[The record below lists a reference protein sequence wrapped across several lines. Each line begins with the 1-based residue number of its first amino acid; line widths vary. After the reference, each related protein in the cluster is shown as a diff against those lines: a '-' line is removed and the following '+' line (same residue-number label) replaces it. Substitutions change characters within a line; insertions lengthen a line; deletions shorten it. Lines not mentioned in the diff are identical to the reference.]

1 MAVLLYDCH
10 LRLMLLLVESRPQA
24 LKRFLSLEW
33 RLHSLNLYDDY
44 SGVINEYLSS
54 GHAEGIPV
62 NELNKPPSETFYLPH
77 HAVHKEST
85 TTPVRVAFDGSMKS
99 SNGVSLNDRLH
110 VGPTVHSPLNDV
122 LIRFRKHPYV
132 LITDIS
138 KMYRAVGLDPNDRNF
153 HRFLWRN
160 NPEETIQEYRMTRVT
175 FGITSAP
182 FLATKSVLQLAE
194 EHQKTLPQAAKAV
207 KESFYVDD
215 GLPSVETKEEAI
227 NLPERRLY
235 IA

>member
-1 MAVLLYDCH
+1 M
-10 LRLMLLLVESRPQA
+10 
-24 LKRFLSLEW
+24 
-33 RLHSLNLYDDY
+33 
-44 SGVINEYLSS
+44 SS

-62 NELNKPPSETFYLPH
+62 NELNKPPSDIFYLPH

-85 TTPVRVAFDGSMKS
+85 TTPVRVVFDGSMKS

-194 EHQKTLPQAAKAV
+194 EHQKTLRQAAKAV